1 MTIPDRHLG
10 TRCGR
15 MIEKPGSHLGYPCT
29 LPQGH
34 EGVPAADPEPHY
46 AVEVPKAVAE
56 WQAWKRRQDSG
67 RMANAT
73 KQQQRAARE
82 VEAMLA
88 PEQEALM
95 AGLGSAADL
104 DDARDVPITPDSPH
118 EHVYEQGQ
126 CVYCGNPGTD
136 YTSATMTEGERA
148 WLAGAQLPDGSE
160 PQTVATQQT
169 PYSETLTPPTN
180 AQIAQSDAWG
190 QSSTPG
196 LALAEATRDDDHLTL
211 RTPEQWA
218 HLDGIVIHDPDGWRG
233 GQLPAKDFNEPITYD
248 EYAVRKTGSTVS
260 RASGVKAALIE
271 EQVAPTGDE
280 SATDIQLLVIE
291 DIHKRYEHG
300 VAKYGQGLRTF
311 NGRLTVRDAYEEAL
325 DLVVYLRGL
334 MSVAE
339 ARRSLLVDVVAK
351 QLATFPF
358 QNSED
363 PAHRAQ
369 AEQIVARILDALVMS
384 EEGTDGPAE

>member
-56 WQAWKRRQDSG
+56 WQAWKKRQDSA

-73 KQQQRAARE
+73 PQQQRNARE
-82 VEAMLA
+82 VEAMIA

-95 AGLGSAADL
+95 AGLGDVADL
-104 DDARDVPITPDSPH
+104 DDAADVPITADSPH

-136 YTSATMTEGERA
+136 HTSATMTEGERA
-148 WLAGAQLPDGSE
+148 WLAGAQLPDDGPVVAHFPDGVQIGTTE
-160 PQTVATQQT
+160 PTA
-169 PYSETLTPPTN
+169 
-180 AQIAQSDAWG
+180 
-190 QSSTPG
+190 G
-196 LALAEATRDDDHLTL
+196 LALAEATRDDDEMTL

-233 GQLPAKDFNEPITYD
+233 SARLPIKDFNEPITYD
-248 EYAVRKTGSTVS
+248 EYIVRKMESTVS
-260 RASGVKAALIE
+260 RSPGAKAALIE
-271 EQVAPTGDE
+271 EQVTPTGDE
-280 SATDIQLLVIE
+280 SATNIQELVIE
-291 DIHKRYEHG
+291 DVRRRLEHG
-300 VAKYGQGLRTF
+300 IAKYGQGLRTF
-311 NGRLTVRDAYEEAL
+311 NGRLTIRDLYEELL
-325 DLVVYLRGL
+325 DAAVYARAL

-339 ARRSLLVDVVAK
+339 AKRSLLIDVVTRT
-351 QLATFPF
+351 LAGMPLV
-358 QNSED
+358 NPND
-363 PAHRAQ
+363 PAHRYQ
-369 AEQIVARILDALVMS
+369 AEMVVDRILDALVMS
-384 EEGTDGPAE
+384 EEGSDGPAE